1 MIATAPVV
9 TRFAP
14 SPTGYLHLGHGYS
27 ALFAVARARE
37 AGGRFL
43 LRIEDIDRG
52 RCRAEYECAAIEDL
66 AWLGL
71 EWEQPVRRQS
81 DHMADYARAID
92 SLDGL
97 GVLYPCFCTRAEIAA
112 EVAAAARAP
121 HGPDGPRYPGTCRRL
136 SDAERAMRVV
146 GGRAYA
152 LRLDVEM
159 ATDITGSLSWT
170 DLDKG
175 VIEVRPEAIGDV
187 VIARKDTPTSYHLA
201 VTVDDQLQGV
211 SLVTRGDDLFH
222 ATDVHRLLQALLG
235 YATPIYRHHA
245 LLSGADGR
253 RLAKRDAAKTL
264 RELRAA
270 GLGPDDVRAL
280 MPAAGR

>member
-1 MIATAPVV
+1 MIATTPVV

-14 SPTGYLHLGHGYS
+14 SPTGYLHLGHGY
-27 ALFAVARARE
+27 AAVFAAARARE
-37 AGGRFL
+37 TGGRFL

-52 RCRAEYECAAIEDL
+52 RCRPDDERAAIEDL
-66 AWLGL
+66 TWLGL
-71 EWEQPVRRQS
+71 EWEQPARRQS

-92 SLDGL
+92 ALEAL

-121 HGPDGPRYPGTCRRL
+121 HGPDGPRYPSTCRRL
-136 SDAERAMRVV
+136 GESERAKRIES
-146 GGRAYA
+146 GRAYA
-152 LRLDVEM
+152 LRLDAQE
-159 ATDITGSLSWT
+159 AADIAGALTWT
-170 DLDKG
+170 DLEKG
-175 VIEVRPEAIGDV
+175 EVVVRPEAIGDV

-201 VTVDDQLQGV
+201 VTVDDQLQDV
-211 SLVTRGDDLFH
+211 TLVTRGDDLFH

-235 YATPIYRHHA
+235 YATPAYRHHA
-245 LLSGADGR
+245 LLTRSDGR
-253 RLAKRDAAKTL
+253 RLAKRDGAETL

-280 MPAAGR
+280 MPAEGL

>member
-1 MIATAPVV
+1 MIATTPVV

-27 ALFAVARARE
+27 AVFAAARARE
-37 AGGRFL
+37 TGGRFL

-52 RCRAEYECAAIEDL
+52 RCRPEFERGAIEDL

-71 EWEQPVRRQS
+71 AWEQPARRQS
-81 DHMADYARAID
+81 DHMADYAAAIAA
-92 SLDGL
+92 LDGL

-112 EVAAAARAP
+112 EVAAAAQAP

-136 SDAERAMRVV
+136 GDAERAKRI
-146 GGRAYA
+146 GYGRAYA
-152 LRLDVEM
+152 LRLDVEK
-159 ATDITGSLSWT
+159 AAHVTGPLTWTDIR
-170 DLDKG
+170 KG
-175 VIEVRPEAIGDV
+175 AVEVRPETMGDV
-187 VIARKDTPTSYHLA
+187 VIARKETPTSYHLA

-211 SLVTRGDDLFH
+211 TLVTRGDDLFR

-235 YATPIYRHHA
+235 YATPRYHHHA
-245 LLSGADGR
+245 LLAGADGR
-253 RLAKRDAAKTL
+253 RLAKRDGARTL
-264 RELRAA
+264 RELRAQ

-280 MPAAGR
+280 MPAEGR